1 MTDFDYLHYQSVI
14 DNFVDNPIGAL
25 PDTVVFTG
33 R

>member
-14 DNFVDNPIGAL
+14 DNPIGAL